1 MICRRQCVC
10 EGSACIA
17 NTAQHVF
24 FYSSQCAHLDRGCY
38 PAASLQCTR
47 GFPGQRAH
55 VDEVEER
62 SGPKRTPSRQTTAVC
77 LDNTPPVMLATP
89 RVCHMVSGL
98 VYGPLWHDFGLLR
111 APKGQAEVFR
121 GSLLLL
127 LVCREFSLPIV
138 LLPRCLRIVIDEY
151 RNIELQPPG
160 EPTLNRKSQT
170 QE

>member
-1 MICRRQCVC
+1 
-10 EGSACIA
+10 
-17 NTAQHVF
+17 
-24 FYSSQCAHLDRGCY
+24 
-38 PAASLQCTR
+38 
-47 GFPGQRAH
+47 
-55 VDEVEER
+55 
-62 SGPKRTPSRQTTAVC
+62 
-77 LDNTPPVMLATP
+77 
-89 RVCHMVSGL
+89 MVSGL